1 MTLMQVGF
9 KLVAITTEISLR
21 FIMMGGACEDIM
33 VGGACEDL

>member
-9 KLVAITTEISLR
+9 KLVAITAESSLR
-21 FIMMGGACEDIM
+21 LIMVGGTCEDIM